1 MDRAAEELRTI
12 TLTLQAYNEI
22 LRRLETLENIIIA
35 GRREV
40 LRQELA
46 TVEDAYQLQR
56 TVKQRVR

>member
-1 MDRAAEELRTI
+1 MDREQGTRTI

-46 TVEDAYQLQR
+46 TVEDAYQLPR

>member
-1 MDRAAEELRTI
+1 MVAEETRTV

-22 LRRLETLENIIIA
+22 LRRIETLEKIIIT
-35 GRREV
+35 GRREA

-46 TVEDAYQLQR
+46 TVEDAYQLPR